1 MVKNRVETW
10 NISKPAI
17 KSAGGLVATQH
28 YRASEIGAQILHD
41 CGNAV
46 DAAVAASLAI
56 GTVEPWMS
64 GLGGGGYMLV
74 YSADD
79 GRVHAFDFGM
89 PAPFALDPED
99 YPLASGTGGD
109 LFDWP
114 AVLEDRNV
122 RGPHAVA
129 IPGYVAGLALA
140 LECYGTRPWEQ
151 LLAPAIELAEG
162 GMLVDWYASLKIASE
177 ARHLAQFAESKRVYL
192 PDGHVPIGSWAGL
205 PPTIKLGEL
214 ATTLRRLAQK
224 GPHDFYE
231 GDIAQAIVQDA
242 SALGSKLSL
251 KDLKAYRPKHI
262 AAATGKYRDASVHV
276 VPGLN
281 AGSSLLQALELLQDS
296 LEPGPKPDSSTYE
309 AYALCLQRAYKE
321 RLAKMGH
328 SGDSTTPTCTTHL
341 SVVDERGNMV
351 ALTQTLLSL
360 FGSKVML
367 PQTGILMNN
376 GIMSFDPRPGGPNS
390 IAPGKAPLS
399 NMCPAILERGD
410 DCRFAMGAS
419 GGRRIMP
426 AVFQLTSYFVDYSM
440 SLNAAFHHGRLDVSG
455 TDSVTVDN
463 ALPTEIIDSLSSK
476 FKTQPATHGTYPP
489 LFACPNAVQ
498 RDCTAGVNTGAAYV
512 MSPTAN
518 VSAARN

>member
-1 MVKNRVETW
+1 METW
-10 NISKPAI
+10 NVGKPAVQ
-17 KSAGGLVATQH
+17 SASGLVATQH
-28 YRASEIGAQILHD
+28 YRSSEIGAQILKD
-41 CGNAV
+41 GGNAV
-46 DAAVAASLAI
+46 DAAVAASLAM

-74 YSADD
+74 YSAGD
-79 GRVHAFDFGM
+79 GRVDAFDFGM
-89 PAPFALDPED
+89 PAPLALDPDD
-99 YPLASGTGGD
+99 YPLTAGTGGD

-129 IPGYVAGLALA
+129 VPGYVAGLALA
-140 LECYGTRPWEQ
+140 LECHGTKPWQE
-151 LLAPAIELAEG
+151 LLAPAIELAED
-162 GMLVDWYASLKIASE
+162 GMLVDWYTSLKIASE

-192 PDGHVPIGSWAGL
+192 PDGHVPIGSWAGP

-224 GPHDFYE
+224 GPSDFYA
-231 GDIAQAIVQDA
+231 GDIAHAIVEDA

-251 KDLKAYRPKHI
+251 GDLKAYRPKHV
-262 AAATGKYRDASVHV
+262 AAATGNYRDALVHV

-281 AGSSLLQALELLQDS
+281 AGPSLLRALALLQDS
-296 LEPGPKPDSSTYE
+296 LEPGATPDSSTYE
-309 AYALCLQRAYKE
+309 AYALCLQQAYKE
-321 RLAKMGH
+321 RLGKMGH
-328 SGDSTTPTCTTHL
+328 SGDSANPTCTTHL
-341 SVVDERGNMV
+341 SVVDEKGNIV

-376 GIMSFDPRPGGPNS
+376 GIMSFDPRPGGANS
-390 IAPGKAPLS
+390 IAPGKSPLS
-399 NMCPAILERGD
+399 NMCPTILERGD

-426 AVFQLTSYFVDYSM
+426 AVFQLTSYFVDYGM
-440 SLNAAFHHGRLDVSG
+440 SLDAAFHHGRLDASG
-455 TDSVTVDN
+455 TDVVTVDN
-463 ALPTEIIDSLSSK
+463 ALPIEIVDFLSRK
-476 FKTQPATHGTYPP
+476 FETQPATHGIYPP

-498 RDCTAGVNTGAAYV
+498 RDCAAGINTGAAYV
-512 MSPTAN
+512 MSPTAK
-518 VSAARN
+518 VSAARGEDVS